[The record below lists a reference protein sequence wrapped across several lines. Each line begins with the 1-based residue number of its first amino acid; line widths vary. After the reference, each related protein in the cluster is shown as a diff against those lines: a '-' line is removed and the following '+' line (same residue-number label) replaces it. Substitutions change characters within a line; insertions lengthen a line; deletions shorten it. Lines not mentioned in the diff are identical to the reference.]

1 MKISRMPACLTLP
14 TLAALGVVA
23 ASAHHNPGFYFDF
36 GAVVIHRD
44 VTAVSFTPSNP
55 HGRLVYSMADAD
67 GAVREWVAELPANNM
82 MRRNGVESGM
92 IQPGD
97 TLTIRGNPGR
107 QGATVLRI
115 THALLPSG
123 HVATF
128 YSPQGTGSLE
138 DLQETQGR

>member
-1 MKISRMPACLTLP
+1 MKSVQRALIPGLP
-14 TLAALGVVA
+14 MIGSLAAAAVA
-23 ASAHHNPGFYFDF
+23 AHHNPGVYFDLE
-36 GAVVIHRD
+36 AVVIHRD

-55 HGRLVYSMADAD
+55 HGRLVYSMADTD
-67 GAVREWVAELPANNM
+67 GAMREWVAELPANNM
-82 MRRNGVESGM
+82 MRRNGVESDT

-107 QGATVLRI
+107 QGATMLRI

-138 DLQETQGR
+138 DLQVN

>member
-1 MKISRMPACLTLP
+1 MFLALSAPLA
-14 TLAALGVVA
+14 LAAA
-23 ASAHHNPGFYFDF
+23 AVSAHHNPGVYFEL

-44 VTAVSFTPSNP
+44 VTAVTFTPANP
-55 HGRLVYSMADAD
+55 HGRLVYSMTDPD
-67 GAVREWVAELPANNM
+67 GTVREWIAELPANNM
-82 MRRNGVESGM
+82 MRRNGVVSDM

-97 TLTIRGNPGR
+97 VLTIRGNPGR
-107 QGATVLRI
+107 QGATMLRI

-138 DLQETQGR
+138 DLRVN

>member
-1 MKISRMPACLTLP
+1 MKSVQYSLIPGLLVIGS
-14 TLAALGVVA
+14 LAAAAVA
-23 ASAHHNPGFYFDF
+23 AHHNPGFYFDF

-44 VTAVSFTPSNP
+44 VTAMSFTPANP

-82 MRRNGVESGM
+82 MRRNGVESDM

>member
-1 MKISRMPACLTLP
+1 MKSVQHPLITGLLMIGS
-14 TLAALGVVA
+14 LASAAVA
-23 ASAHHNPGFYFDF
+23 AHHNPGVYFDL

-55 HGRLVYSMADAD
+55 HGRLVFSMADAD
-67 GAVREWVAELPANNM
+67 GAVTEWVAELPANNM
-82 MRRNGVESGM
+82 MRRNGVESDM

-107 QGATVLRI
+107 QGATMLRI

-138 DLQETQGR
+138 DLQVN

>member
-1 MKISRMPACLTLP
+1 MKSAQNPLIPGLLIVGA
-14 TLAALGVVA
+14 LAAGAVA
-23 ASAHHNPGFYFDF
+23 AHHNPGVYFDL

-67 GAVREWVAELPANNM
+67 GAMREWIAELPANNM
-82 MRRNGVESGM
+82 MRRNGVESDM

-107 QGATVLRI
+107 QGATMLRI

-138 DLQETQGR
+138 DLQ